1 MHLSGSRTVQGY
13 LLVLAAG
20 SLWATLGLFFRYLDQ
35 AHISPE
41 VFALCR
47 SASSAIF
54 LFSLLLVQPSA
65 RRWVERQDV
74 VYFLFFGLCIA
85 AFFIIYIQAIKAGS
99 VALAAILLYTC
110 PIWVTIFAR
119 VRWGEPLYR
128 EKIIALLLSILGC
141 SLVALGSSSLQG
153 GFLAILLGLGSG
165 LAYAFYSLLSNEG
178 MKRGYPA
185 TTMMC
190 YALFLG
196 SIFLL
201 PFQDVKGWVGLWEA
215 KRIWP
220 LLGGMAV
227 VSMLAPLFY
236 AAGQKR
242 IGASKA
248 SIAATVEPVVASALA
263 WLLLQETLKPV
274 QFVGGVL
281 VLAAVVIL
289 ASGGLKND
297 GTIRS

>member
-1 MHLSGSRTVQGY
+1 MIPLDRSKVTQGY
-13 LLVLAAG
+13 LFVLLAG

-35 AHISPE
+35 TRISPE

-54 LFSLLLVQPSA
+54 LFCFLLLQPSGLKRIA
-65 RRWVERQDV
+65 RRDII
-74 VYFLFFGLCIA
+74 YFLFFGVCIA
-85 AFFIIYIQAIKAGS
+85 AFFIIYIRAIQVGS
-99 VALAAILLYTC
+99 VALAVILLYTC

-119 VRWGEPLYR
+119 IRWGEVLYP
-128 EKIIALLLSILGC
+128 EKMIALFLSIGGC
-141 SLVALGSSSLQG
+141 ALVASASSDLQG
-153 GFLAILLGLGSG
+153 GFLAMLLGLGSG

-201 PFQDVKGWVGLWEA
+201 PFQNIEGWVGLWNA
-215 KRIWP
+215 KGIWP
-220 LLGGMAV
+220 LLGGMAI

-236 AAGQKR
+236 AVGQKR

-248 SIAATVEPVVASALA
+248 SIAATIEPVIASALA
-263 WLLLQETLKPV
+263 WLLLGETLKSI
-274 QFVGGVL
+274 QLVGGIL
-281 VLAAVVIL
+281 VLAAVVVL
-289 ASGGLKND
+289 ARTERKTPSA
-297 GTIRS
+297 

>member
-1 MHLSGSRTVQGY
+1 MTSQPGSQAARGY
-13 LLVLAAG
+13 LFVLLAG

-35 AHISPE
+35 SHISSE
-41 VFALCR
+41 IFALCR

-54 LFSLLLVQPSA
+54 LFCLLLLQPSA
-65 RRWVERQDV
+65 FKRIERRDI
-74 VYFLFFGLCIA
+74 VYFLAFGLCIA
-85 AFFIIYIQAIKAGS
+85 AFFIVYIRAIQAGS
-99 VALAAILLYTC
+99 VALAVILLYTC

-128 EKIIALLLSILGC
+128 EKMIALILSIAGC
-141 SLVALGSSSLQG
+141 AWVASGSSNIQG
-153 GFLAILLGLGSG
+153 GFVAILWGLGSG
-165 LAYAFYSLLSNEG
+165 LAYAAYSLLSNEG
-178 MKRGYPA
+178 MKRGYPPA
-185 TTMMC
+185 TMMC

-201 PFQDVKGWVGLWEA
+201 PFQDAKGWVELWSA
-215 KRIWP
+215 KQLWP
-220 LLGGMAV
+220 LLGGMAI

-248 SIAATVEPVVASALA
+248 SIAATIEPVVASALA
-263 WLLLQETLKPV
+263 WLLLQETLKPG
-274 QFVGGVL
+274 QLVGGVL

-289 ASGGLKND
+289 AAGERKLSPAK
-297 GTIRS
+297 